1 MTAKGLSL
9 TYNIYFL
16 NHLYIE
22 RNSGKMKKIIEKN
35 KEKVDRHD
43 FLIAWS
49 TGMNEYEIA
58 QKLGVSLETVQEV
71 MRDLLEEDSTW

>member
-1 MTAKGLSL
+1 
-9 TYNIYFL
+9 
-16 NHLYIE
+16 
-22 RNSGKMKKIIEKN
+22 MKKIIEKN